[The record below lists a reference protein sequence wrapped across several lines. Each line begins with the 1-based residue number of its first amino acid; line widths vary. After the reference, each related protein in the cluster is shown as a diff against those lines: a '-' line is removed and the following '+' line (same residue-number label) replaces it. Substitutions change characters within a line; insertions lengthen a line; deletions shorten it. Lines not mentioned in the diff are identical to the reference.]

1 MSGRMRIVRAET
13 GFTLIELLVSM
24 AIMGVLISAFGQMLI
39 TTSKSSNR
47 TLEQATLQDLARSAI
62 NGLTRDFREATNTLG
77 TSPVEALSG
86 TTLTFDAPDEATP
99 FHLRRISYRLVG
111 GELDRSVT
119 TSLNTGNAPWQW
131 PATSGPWTEA
141 VDSITNGSIFTF
153 YDASG
158 AQTTD
163 PTQVQSVRITLAV
176 APKQNQ
182 GGTSTYSALV
192 SIRTVQ

>member
-1 MSGRMRIVRAET
+1 MSNRLRTLRGER
-13 GFTLIELLVSM
+13 GFTLIELLAAM
-24 AIMGVLISAFGQMLI
+24 AIMGTLLGAFGQMLI
-39 TTSKSSNR
+39 TTSKSSTR
-47 TLEQATLQDLARSAI
+47 TEEQATLQDLARTAI
-62 NGLTRDFREATNTLG
+62 SGLTRDLREATNTLG
-77 TSPVEALSG
+77 TSPVESLSG

-119 TSLNTGNAPWQW
+119 TSLNTSNAPWQW
-131 PATSGPWTEA
+131 PGTSGPWIA
-141 VDSITNGSIFTF
+141 ALDSITNGSIFTY
-153 YDASG
+153 YDATG
-158 AQTTD
+158 ATTTN
-163 PTQVQSVRITLAV
+163 PTAVRSVRITLAV